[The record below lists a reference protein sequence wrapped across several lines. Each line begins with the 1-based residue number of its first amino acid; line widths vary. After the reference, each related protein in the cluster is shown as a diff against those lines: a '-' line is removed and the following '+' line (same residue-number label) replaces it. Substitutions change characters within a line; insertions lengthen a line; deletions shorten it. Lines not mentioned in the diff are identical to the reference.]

1 MKTQTR
7 ATTGEVGMRLPKR
20 SAWLL
25 PAILSVAVILGC
37 ATTGINQGQFNLISI
52 DEEWSMGQ
60 QLEQELAKELK
71 LVNDAQ
77 ALAYV
82 NRIGQGIVKQSELAN
97 RPWEFH
103 IVADPEINAFNIP
116 GGHVYVNTGL
126 IMAADNSAELA
137 GVLAHEIAHGV
148 ARHATERIT
157 AAQGINVGAGL
168 LLGQNP
174 SAIKELAA
182 QIAAGGIIAKYSR
195 SAEQE
200 ADRLGVNYMYGAG
213 YDPEGMASM
222 FEELM
227 AARKSKPGA
236 VEQFFSSHPLAEDRI
251 RDVRAQ
257 AAKLP
262 RKSGMIAGDGGL
274 SSVQER
280 VRRYGG

>member
-1 MKTQTR
+1 MKTSTHMS
-7 ATTGEVGMRLPKR
+7 AIGMRLPR
-20 SAWLL
+20 NSAWML
-25 PAILSVAVILGC
+25 PAILGVAVILGC
-37 ATTGINQGQFNLISI
+37 ATSGINQGQINLISI

-82 NRIGQGIVKQSELAN
+82 NRIGQGIVRQSELAN

-126 IMAADNSAELA
+126 IMAADNASELA
-137 GVLAHEIAHGV
+137 GVVSHEIAHGV

-157 AAQGINVGAGL
+157 ASQGINVGAGL

-182 QIAAGGIIAKYSR
+182 HIAAGGIIAKYSR
-195 SAEQE
+195 GVWASSTCTAPDTTPRAWPACSRSCWRRGRASPTRSSSSSRRTRSPRIESGTSARRQQ
-200 ADRLGVNYMYGAG
+200 
-213 YDPEGMASM
+213 SC
-222 FEELM
+222 
-227 AARKSKPGA
+227 
-236 VEQFFSSHPLAEDRI
+236 LANQD
-251 RDVRAQ
+251 
-257 AAKLP
+257 
-262 RKSGMIAGDGGL
+262 
-274 SSVQER
+274 
-280 VRRYGG
+280 